1 MNKMLA
7 ALAAAGTLVAGVVTA
22 AADTYDQ
29 TPVEKMVTKLTYMI
43 DGQHIAKPTW
53 TSTVSDMQGFPEPSL
68 CVDTLRDAKLAPDTK
83 IYSSQGFW
91 FKTAKKDDKG
101 QYILPADVE
110 GLCKRYE
117 DFYVHEFVEAAV
129 MAAWQQQSMIKKPVE
144 GMYESEAQRVGI
156 SGRLC
161 AEWVDKALAYGFKA
175 DHKVESSRYSMPTTE
190 LGKAKELWCQPAIDF
205 EAKRVEEIKNLAAAK
220 HQAIVD
226 VYKKAGIK
234 GKRLELYVSYGMP
247 DNTGFY
253 AAGCGSTVE
262 SLPALKK
269 AKKLFVW
276 LEGPQGYT
284 IRKFT
289 FKGDNYTVTER
300 TYSTQEG
307 AYRGCR

>member
-1 MNKMLA
+1 MMKTLA
-7 ALAAAGTLVAGVVTA
+7 SIAAFGTLVAGAATA
-22 AADTYDQ
+22 FASDDTPLGKVISALAYRL
-29 TPVEKMVTKLTYMI
+29 E
-43 DGQHIAKPTW
+43 GQHYAKPEW
-53 TSTVSDMQGFPEPSL
+53 TSTASEMESFEKPETCFSAL
-68 CVDTLRDAKLAPDTK
+68 KESGLGANDKVFAEGAWRLKGAQKEGDRSYVLGKDAEA
-83 IYSSQGFW
+83 F
-91 FKTAKKDDKG
+91 
-101 QYILPADVE
+101 
-110 GLCKRYE
+110 CKRYE
-117 DFYVHEFVEAAV
+117 SFYVHEYVEAAV
-129 MAAWQQQSMIKKPVE
+129 MEAWQQKSMMAKPVE

-161 AEWVDKALAYGFKA
+161 AEWVDKALAYGFKPT
-175 DHKVESSRYSMPTTE
+175 DKVESSRYSMPTVE
-190 LGKAKELWCQPAIDF
+190 LGKAKELYCQPAIDF
-205 EAKRVEEIKNLAAAK
+205 DAKRVEEIKNLAAAK
-220 HQAIVD
+220 QQAIVD

-276 LEGPQGYT
+276 LEGPSGYT